1 MVLDKY
7 KCKRDVQFYC
17 SFSILL
23 SNYRAIFH
31 TNSSMHLPQKSSR
44 GWISKTFGVWKF
56 LLQHDSQN
64 SCRSCTKRMS
74 DTNNIK
80 GIGVLLLVP
89 IKCFCQQMLLFQAFV
104 NIGCSVWHA
113 LWMKKILKFFSL
125 KKQNKKE
132 IVFFGEEIVLYSF
145 FLTLCPIHSSLIG
158 LIGRGSPSAFKSV
171 TISWKC
177 KFNQRIIMSK
187 SKETQQKLW

>member
-1 MVLDKY
+1 MVMDKY

-31 TNSSMHLPQKSSR
+31 TNSSTMHLPQKSSR

-89 IKCFCQQMLLFQAFV
+89 IKCFCQQMLLFQTFV

-125 KKQNKKE
+125 KKQNKKRNR
-132 IVFFGEEIVLYSF
+132 FFWWRNCFYILFSLLYVQSI
-145 FLTLCPIHSSLIG
+145 P
-158 LIGRGSPSAFKSV
+158 R
-171 TISWKC
+171 W
-177 KFNQRIIMSK
+177 
-187 SKETQQKLW
+187 

>member
-44 GWISKTFGVWKF
+44 GWISETFGVWKF
-56 LLQHDSQN
+56 LFQHDSQN

-132 IVFFGEEIVLYSF
+132 IVFFWWRNCFIF
-145 FLTLCPIHSSLIG
+145 FFSYFMSNPFLVDRSD
-158 LIGRGSPSAFKSV
+158 
-171 TISWKC
+171 WKR
-177 KFNQRIIMSK
+177 FTFSI
-187 SKETQQKLW
+187 